1 MIGRY
6 VRYVNGY
13 KVWTDLCTLI
23 ATIDLDDRKGL
34 WGEELETG
42 KVLRDAPFR
51 YPFVLPYLEPPEL
64 SNLVNITLM
73 TREQFLD
80 LLALSNEL
88 TRLNNDDTEL
98 YDRNLF
104 GDVGLDGYYSAFV
117 PSRVHKVLSEAERQ
131 GFDIDTIE
139 VVSVPGGGVSDGTV
153 TYSPAILR
161 FSGMGFIG
169 AIGVAG
175 VKSEKAKIFKLF

>member
-1 MIGRY
+1 MIDKY
-6 VRYVNGY
+6 IRYVNGY
-13 KVWTDLCTLI
+13 RVWSDLSTVI
-23 ATIDLDDRKGL
+23 AELDAEERPGL
-34 WGEELETG
+34 WGEVKETG
-42 KVLRDAPFR
+42 EVLRDAPFR
-51 YPFVLPYLEPPEL
+51 YPSVLSYLEPPEL
-64 SNLVNITLM
+64 SNLVNITLI
-73 TREQFLD
+73 TREQFLS
-80 LLALSNEL
+80 LLALSYEL

-139 VVSVPGGGVSDGTV
+139 VVSVPGGGISDGTV

>member
-1 MIGRY
+1 MRKPSRIGVAR
-6 VRYVNGY
+6 VFKTFV
-13 KVWTDLCTLI
+13 
-23 ATIDLDDRKGL
+23 
-34 WGEELETG
+34 
-42 KVLRDAPFR
+42 RDAPFR
-51 YPFVLPYLEPPEL
+51 YPSVLSYLEPPEL
-64 SNLVNITLM
+64 SNLVNTTLI
-73 TREQFLD
+73 TREQFLS
-80 LLALSNEL
+80 LLALSYEL

-139 VVSVPGGGVSDGTV
+139 VVSVPGGGISDGTV

-169 AIGVAG
+169 AMWRMGIKGEYGKMADVVYAPD
-175 VKSEKAKIFKLF
+175 